1 MAIKN
6 NLKQIGAIVL
16 FSITMSSCMEKK
28 YDWSAGVSAPKEY
41 PIEVYSGA
49 LGGYFFSEMGGF
61 SNTGWGSG
69 AGDSD
74 INDVAPETLEMTWLS
89 LTEGKFYTG
98 SWTLPKEKIKRVL
111 EEGFFYK
118 DKKETYNVI
127 SIGLGPKGVVVV
139 WLMLSSRDLQVEVA
153 RFQAH
158 ETTINPKEVYES
170 AKFMFEKNHIEDMLA
185 DNDVMP
191 PAVKDKIKQDGYPL
205 PTVYDAYREKYL
217 WKPKVIL
224 PEGSEITQI
233 DMKMCNG
240 EKERSIYTSTLNR
253 DYKAIPYCFEIM
265 WKDQK
270 GQEYVSRIAFTRD
283 QKYWAKYLEANG
295 DDDLP
300 LDFDK
305 NEIRTL
311 FKDKIDKNIPALM
324 VIKIDPTKQNDNE
337 WVTDFYLEQAGKQ
350 YLIKEI
356 NQDSGKYQ

>member
-61 SNTGWGSG
+61 SNAGWGSG

-98 SWTLPKEKIKRVL
+98 SWTLPKEKIQQL
-111 EEGFFYK
+111 FEEGFYGGPVIGK
-118 DKKETYNVI
+118 DAYNVFT
-127 SIGLGPKGVVVV
+127 IGLAPKGVVVV
-139 WLMLSSRDLQVEVA
+139 WMTGVGRQVEIA

-170 AKFMFEKNHIEDMLA
+170 AKFMFEKNHIEIMLSG
-185 DNDVMP
+185 DDVMP
-191 PAVKDKIKQDGYPL
+191 PAVKEKIKQNGYPL

-224 PEGSEITQI
+224 PEGCKITSLYF
-233 DMKMCNG
+233 KMCNG
-240 EKERSIYTSTLNR
+240 EKEDPFEKTLDQKNR
-253 DYKAIPYCFEIM
+253 AIPYCFEIV